1 MKKLL
6 TKLRTTAARWRT
18 RRFEALGFIPS
29 AELYAMR
36 EAYNAMREAYNDELR
51 ERLML
56 KRDYEN
62 LYEDYRKALET
73 PARRYGYAITP
84 YVARAQVRKL
94 EDSLLMESAPDEYF
108 KKGLRESLMRAIYE
122 QITYSK
128 QETRDAVIWQARLNV
143 AVVTASPDNVHA
155 DPTGDP
161 GTEGPP
167 GAGPLNPLYER

>member
-6 TKLRTTAARWRT
+6 KKLSTTAVRWRD
-18 RRFEALGFIPS
+18 RFFEALGFVPS
-29 AELYAMR
+29 AELYALS
-36 EAYNAMREAYNDELR
+36 EAYNDELR
-51 ERLML
+51 ERLIL

-94 EDSLLMESAPDEYF
+94 EDSLLIESAPDEYF
-108 KKGLRESLMRAIYE
+108 KKGLRESLMRAIDE

-143 AVVTASPDNVHA
+143 AVK
-155 DPTGDP
+155 
-161 GTEGPP
+161 EG
-167 GAGPLNPLYER
+167 

>member
-6 TKLRTTAARWRT
+6 KKLRTTAARWRT

-36 EAYNAMREAYNDELR
+36 KAYNAMREAYNDELC

-62 LYEDYRKALET
+62 MYEDYRKAMET
-73 PARRYGYAITP
+73 PVRRYGCVITP

-94 EDSLLMESAPDEYF
+94 EDSLLIESAPDEYF
-108 KKGLRESLMRAIYE
+108 KNGLRESLMRAVEEKVIYWKE
-122 QITYSK
+122 
-128 QETRDAVIWQARLNV
+128 ETPEEIVWFARLNV
-143 AVVTASPDNVHA
+143 AVE
-155 DPTGDP
+155 
-161 GTEGPP
+161 EG
-167 GAGPLNPLYER
+167 ET

>member
-6 TKLRTTAARWRT
+6 KKLRTTAARWRT

-36 EAYNAMREAYNDELR
+36 EAYNAMREAYNDELC

-62 LYEDYRKALET
+62 LYEDYSKALET
-73 PARRYGYAITP
+73 PAQRPGYVIMP
-84 YVARAQVRKL
+84 CVARVQVRKL
-94 EDSLLMESAPDEYF
+94 EDSLLIESAPDEYF
-108 KKGLRESLMRAIYE
+108 KKGLRESLMRAIDE
-122 QITYSK
+122 HITYSK

-143 AVVTASPDNVHA
+143 AV
-155 DPTGDP
+155 
-161 GTEGPP
+161 E
-167 GAGPLNPLYER
+167 AGET

>member
-1 MKKLL
+1 
-6 TKLRTTAARWRT
+6 
-18 RRFEALGFIPS
+18 
-29 AELYAMR
+29 
-36 EAYNAMREAYNDELR
+36 MREAYNDELR
-51 ERLML
+51 EQLIL
-56 KRDYEN
+56 KQDYEN

-73 PARRYGYAITP
+73 PVRRSGYVIMP

-94 EDSLLMESAPDEYF
+94 EDSLPDEYF
-108 KKGLRESLMRAIYE
+108 KKGLRESLMRAVDE

-128 QETRDAVIWQARLNV
+128 QETPDAVIWRARLNV

-167 GAGPLNPLYER
+167 GVGPLNPLYERGMP

>member
-1 MKKLL
+1 MMSCASGSCSSRIMRICMRTIAKP
-6 TKLRTTAARWRT
+6 LRR
-18 RRFEALGFIPS
+18 LHGVMV
-29 AELYAMR
+29 MR
-36 EAYNAMREAYNDELR
+36 L
-51 ERLML
+51 
-56 KRDYEN
+56 
-62 LYEDYRKALET
+62 
-73 PARRYGYAITP
+73 PP

-94 EDSLLMESAPDEYF
+94 EDSLLIESAPDEYF
-108 KKGLRESLMRAIYE
+108 KTGLRESLMRAIDE

-167 GAGPLNPLYER
+167 GTGPLNPLYER

>member
-6 TKLRTTAARWRT
+6 KKLRTTAARWRT

-36 EAYNAMREAYNDELR
+36 EAYNAMREAYNDELC

-73 PARRYGYAITP
+73 PAQRPGYVIMP
-84 YVARAQVRKL
+84 CVARAQVRKL

-108 KKGLRESLMRAIYE
+108 KKGLRESLMRAVEEKIIYKKE
-122 QITYSK
+122 ESPEEI
-128 QETRDAVIWQARLNV
+128 VWFARLNV
-143 AVVTASPDNVHA
+143 AVE
-155 DPTGDP
+155 
-161 GTEGPP
+161 EG
-167 GAGPLNPLYER
+167 ET

>member
-1 MKKLL
+1 MREYLS
-6 TKLRTTAARWRT
+6 KLRTTAARWRT

-73 PARRYGYAITP
+73 PARRYGYVIMP
-84 YVARAQVRKL
+84 CVARAQVRKL
-94 EDSLLMESAPDEYF
+94 EDSLLIESAPDEYF
-108 KKGLRESLMRAIYE
+108 KKGLRESLMRAVEEKIIYRKE
-122 QITYSK
+122 
-128 QETRDAVIWQARLNV
+128 ETPEEIIWYARLNV
-143 AVVTASPDNVHA
+143 AEED
-155 DPTGDP
+155 
-161 GTEGPP
+161 
-167 GAGPLNPLYER
+167 